1 MKVINQIE
9 LDRDGWGLSE
19 RHNLIEALD
28 LFLFQI
34 AAIMMKFEKLEKK
47 KKKIVFFHLILA
59 RRQKFEKKDKN
70 LRFRV

>member
-1 MKVINQIE
+1 VINQIE

-47 KKKIVFFHLILA
+47 KKKLFF
-59 RRQKFEKKDKN
+59 FT
-70 LRFRV
+70 